1 VNIKAKFV
9 LPLVSALIF
18 QVADLSAGAKTPGG
32 GTACQNP
39 VPINPVWNSCFTSQL
54 SGCLDSTF
62 NGTGFETTAI
72 SGNAEPV
79 AVKQDSAGNLF
90 VIGQVNYS
98 NGTGAVAIVHYLA
111 NGALD
116 QGFGSGGILVDQIA
130 GSNSIFGTYDGGMD
144 TTGNL
149 LVVISLS
156 NGYSVRRY
164 SPAGVP
170 DATFNSNALS
180 AFSALKINRPNALR
194 VQGDGK
200 IVISGDYISSRKS
213 AGGFVFRLNPDGT
226 PDLTF
231 GSNGLVLVTSLAR
244 ARGAALQLIGANQ
257 YFVLGG
263 TASNGFALVRLTPSG
278 SIDTAFGTGGITTT
292 SYCASAAIFGLA
304 IDGVGNILAGGTT
317 QLAVNGASKVLIAR
331 YTADGVLDTT
341 FGDPSSSSRTRTGT
355 TVLDTFG
362 GVNQVTE
369 IAPASD
375 SAGHILL
382 AGNGFSSAGKFLI
395 LARYNAN
402 GTLDSTF
409 GGSVAATNFGN
420 ENNYVMQLPASNLTI
435 QSNGD
440 LVVTGG
446 ATLALGGSYVFGIAR
461 YWP

>member
-1 VNIKAKFV
+1 V
-9 LPLVSALIF
+9 
-18 QVADLSAGAKTPGG
+18 
-32 GTACQNP
+32 
-39 VPINPVWNSCFTSQL
+39 
-54 SGCLDSTF
+54 
-62 NGTGFETTAI
+62 I
-72 SGNAEPV
+72 SGNSEPV

-98 NGTGAVAIVHYLA
+98 NGTGAVEIVHYLA

-130 GSNSIFGTYDGGMD
+130 GSNSITGTYDGGMD

-164 SPAGVP
+164 SPASVP

-180 AFSALKINRPNALR
+180 SFSALTINRPDALR
-194 VQGDGK
+194 VQADGK

-213 AGGFVFRLNPDGT
+213 VGFVFRLNPHGT

-231 GSNGLVLVTSLAR
+231 GSNGLVLVSSLAR
-244 ARGAALQLIGANQ
+244 ARGATLQLIGANQ

-263 TASNGFALVRLTPSG
+263 TASNEFALVRLTPSG

-292 SYCASAAIFGLA
+292 SYCASAAIFALA
-304 IDGVGNILAGGTT
+304 IDSGGNILAGGTP
-317 QLAVNGASKVLIAR
+317 QLVTNGVSKVLIAR
-331 YTADGVLDTT
+331 YSANGALDTN
-341 FGDPSSSSRTRTGT
+341 FGDPSGSTA
-355 TVLDTFG
+355 LDTFG

-369 IAPASD
+369 IAPATD

-382 AGNGFSSAGKFLI
+382 AGNGYGSAGKFLF
-395 LARYNAN
+395 LARYNSN

-409 GGSVAATNFGN
+409 GSRGVAATNFGN
-420 ENNYVMQLPASNLTI
+420 DNNYVMQLPASNLAI
-435 QSNGD
+435 LANGE

-446 ATLALGGSYVFGIAR
+446 ATLTSGGSYVFGVAR